1 MTRAASVLAAVL
13 LLACGDGREAGEGE
27 ASGVDATKVGPGAD
41 ELVAEVDGVPVFA
54 EELRW
59 LLEESD
65 GGIGVEEALD
75 ALVRNAL
82 LAREARRRGWG
93 DHPEV
98 IRRRDVALARALL
111 LRLVGSLG
119 PRDLPEK
126 VLRQEYERQ
135 RRRFVHGP
143 QRGVIHAVAKAK
155 DDPAAA
161 EELAREVRSVVEGAA
176 DAESFRRELEPL
188 LEDRGSALKV
198 EKLPPFERDDDRF
211 VPAFTEAAFEAGPPG
226 SLSEPFETRFG
237 WHVLLVLEK
246 RPAEKVEFE
255 EARAVLAREML
266 PAFRSRRAEE
276 LIARLWSEAD
286 PLIREEVLRVDG
298 GQP

>member
-1 MTRAASVLAAVL
+1 VVSALVVLFL
-13 LLACGDGREAGEGE
+13 LSCGDGSRNGEGE
-27 ASGVDATKVGPGAD
+27 SSGIDATKVGSEATQ
-41 ELVAEVDGVPVFA
+41 LVAEADGVPVFA

-65 GGIGVEEALD
+65 GGVGVGEALD

-82 LAREARRRGWG
+82 LAREAQRRGWG

-98 IRRRDVALARALL
+98 CRRRDVALARALL
-111 LRLVGSLG
+111 RRQVGNLG
-119 PRDLPEK
+119 PSDLPDE
-126 VLRQEYERQ
+126 VLREEYERQ

-143 QRGVIHAVAKAK
+143 QRVVIHAVVKTE
-155 DDPAAA
+155 DDSASA
-161 EELAREVRSVVEGAA
+161 EELAREVRSAAEGAA

-188 LEDRGSALKV
+188 LEDRGSTLKI
-198 EKLPPFERDDDRF
+198 EKLPPFERDGDRF

-237 WHVLLVLEK
+237 WHVLLVLEE
-246 RPAEKVEFE
+246 RPAEKIEFE
-255 EARAVLAREML
+255 DARAVLARELL
-266 PAFRSRRAEE
+266 PTFRSRRAAQ
-276 LIARLWSEAD
+276 LIERLWNEAD

-298 GQP
+298 GPP